1 MNGPA
6 QVDPL
11 LELWLRMR
19 RVLAPYGVRVD
30 AEHLSLWRDQAAHG
44 YGPLRAAEKGD
55 VRAVRELIDLLRLLT
70 DAPEDGAG
78 PGETR

>member
-1 MNGPA
+1 MNSPVE
-6 QVDPL
+6 VDPL

-44 YGPLRAAEKGD
+44 YGPLRAAENGD
-55 VRAVRELIDLLRLLT
+55 ARAVQELIALLRLLT
-70 DAPEDGAG
+70 GAPQDGAE
-78 PGETR
+78 PGVSR